1 VATRRVAG
9 AVPPDVSASLTMNIC
24 HISLF
29 PSVGTLS
36 VQYTVSFVVDGRFSA
51 DRNLQHHIEPS
62 ENRSIGETQ
71 GVDVDVSPLPPPLFP
86 PAVPGGCL
94 RSSSQ
99 PRASFYFSLLALLR
113 PRLGGIEF
121 SVPGTCPTNAI
132 IFSQVKGCRL
142 IGVCSLGRT
151 SSQPFEMILKKEPGS
166 FAYCVTPLYAHRLRN

>member
-71 GVDVDVSPLPPPLFP
+71 GVDVDVSPLPPPSSPPPFQGVACAHHPNLVLLFIFP
-86 PAVPGGCL
+86 YWRCYA
-94 RSSSQ
+94 RD
-99 PRASFYFSLLALLR
+99 LA
-113 PRLGGIEF
+113 E
-121 SVPGTCPTNAI
+121 
-132 IFSQVKGCRL
+132 
-142 IGVCSLGRT
+142 
-151 SSQPFEMILKKEPGS
+151 
-166 FAYCVTPLYAHRLRN
+166 